1 MHSIW
6 SSVKALEF
14 DSRAVNIS
22 RKELTVFWSMC
33 LYGFPQDM
41 INLLFRNVLN
51 PIYSAMQ

>member
-6 SSVKALEF
+6 LSVKALEF
-14 DSRAVNIS
+14 DSRAEKIF

-41 INLLFRNVLN
+41 INLLF
-51 PIYSAMQ
+51 